1 MNNNPYD
8 KRREVVKNSRSDK
21 RKPVSLSLSLSL
33 SLKGYDTTYFESID
47 DDDDVDDDDDDD
59 DESIGDDVDDW

>member
-1 MNNNPYD
+1 MI
-8 KRREVVKNSRSDK
+8 KGGRSSK
-21 RKPVSLSLSLSL
+21 ILAKATKENLSLSLSLSL

-59 DESIGDDVDDW
+59 ESIGDDVDDW

>member
-1 MNNNPYD
+1 MNNTNPYYD

-33 SLKGYDTTYFESID
+33 SLKGYDTYFESID

-59 DESIGDDVDDW
+59 ESIGDDVDDW

>member
-1 MNNNPYD
+1 MI
-8 KRREVVKNSRSDK
+8 KGGRSSK
-21 RKPVSLSLSLSL
+21 ILAATKENLSLSLSL

-59 DESIGDDVDDW
+59 ESIGDDVDDW

>member
-1 MNNNPYD
+1 MI
-8 KRREVVKNSRSDK
+8 KGGRSSK
-21 RKPVSLSLSLSL
+21 ILAATKENLSLSL

-59 DESIGDDVDDW
+59 ESIGDDVDDW

>member
-1 MNNNPYD
+1 MI
-8 KRREVVKNSRSDK
+8 KGGRSSK
-21 RKPVSLSLSLSL
+21 ILAKATKENLSLSLSLSL

-59 DESIGDDVDDW
+59 DDDESIGDDVDDW